1 MLGLDLNLGAT
12 IGLTKGWGYRIIKQ
26 VGNYSDVFERNIGS
40 NSNLG
45 ISRGLNAQWADGG
58 LLYAPPVR

>member
-12 IGLTKGWGYRIIKQ
+12 AGLSKGWGYRIIKQ
-26 VGNYSDVFERNIGS
+26 VGNYSDVFERNIGGDS
-40 NSNLG
+40 PLG